1 MTFPIQSFSGP
12 SMAKLGPI
20 HIVVQ
25 GKIRKTGMKAQ
36 NSAVFASAFDAGFWG
51 FFVIL
56 RQNLLSPITINK
68 ADSNCCH
75 LGLGEHLGLDTGHP
89 FLPLGLEHPFPGA
102 TRAGEPPACSSPG
115 PTMME
120 QLQLWSSGPWRPR
133 AGMV

>member
-1 MTFPIQSFSGP
+1 MTFLIQSFSGH

-36 NSAVFASAFDAGFWG
+36 NSAVFASAFGAGFWG

-56 RQNLLSPITINK
+56 SQNLLSPITISK

-75 LGLGEHLGLDTGHP
+75 LGLGEHLGLDMGHP
-89 FLPLGLEHPFPGA
+89 FLPLGLEHSFPGA

-115 PTMME
+115 PTVME
-120 QLQLWSSGPWRPR
+120 QLQL
-133 AGMV
+133 